1 MRFTRREVLGFAA
14 SSPLATASR
23 TDAGA
28 AAVSIGRAHS
38 YTEDL
43 GAVLSRMFDQ
53 LGGLG
58 RLVRGKTVTLK
69 LNLTGSPGLRY
80 QGKPLGVTHYVH
92 PAVVGQVVY
101 LLGRAGAGRIRLV
114 ESCWASGGPLEEY
127 LLDSGWNVRSLATAA
142 SGVEFE
148 NTNNLGKGKRYA
160 RLKTP
165 GHAYMYPA
173 YDLNHSYE
181 ETDVFFSLA
190 KLKQHA
196 TCGLTLSLKNLFG
209 ITPAAIYGDDA
220 GVDQPNEKPSKGRL
234 ECLHAAR
241 RKISKCAPQELNA
254 SPSHDPG
261 YRVPHI
267 VAELAAAR
275 PIHLALIDGIES
287 LSGGEGPWIEGVRA
301 VQPGLLVAGLDPVA
315 TDAVS
320 ASLMGFDPAA
330 SRGTPPFAACDNI
343 IKLAEALGAGTA
355 DLKRIDVRGISIAH
369 AKYPFA

>member
-14 SSPLATASR
+14 SSSVTMASR

-43 GAVLSRMFDQ
+43 GAVLGRMFDQ

-142 SGVEFE
+142 PGVEFE
-148 NTNNLGKGKRYA
+148 NTNSLGKGKRYA
-160 RLKTP
+160 RLKTL

-234 ECLHAAR
+234 ECLHNAR
-241 RKISKCAPQELNA
+241 RRISKSAPQELNA

-267 VAELAAAR
+267 VADLAAAR
-275 PIHLALIDGIES
+275 PIHLALIDGIET
-287 LSGGEGPWIEGVRA
+287 LAGGEGPWIEGVRA

-315 TDAVS
+315 TDAVA

-330 SRGTPPFAACDNI
+330 SRGTAPFAACDNI

-355 DLKRIDVRGISIAH
+355 DLKRIDVRGLSIAH